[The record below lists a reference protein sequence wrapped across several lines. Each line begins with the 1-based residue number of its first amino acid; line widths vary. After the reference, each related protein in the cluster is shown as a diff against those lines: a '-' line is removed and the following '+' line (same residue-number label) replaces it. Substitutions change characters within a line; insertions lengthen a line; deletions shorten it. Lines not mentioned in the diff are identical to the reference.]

1 MLIINYRSSHH
12 SCAVKKCVLK
22 NFPEFMGKKL
32 CQSLFFNR
40 VAGPAADA
48 LQNRCF
54 KNFTVFAADH
64 LLKRDSNASVFM

>member
-1 MLIINYRSSHH
+1 
-12 SCAVKKCVLK
+12 
-22 NFPEFMGKKL
+22 MGEKL